1 MIANLAIAQEQ
12 EIINYREK
20 VKLIAKDLSSLSTN
34 TKIVFSLCTNNV
46 KTFYALIRI
55 DCFDCHMYYVYKR
68 DDYQRSHH
76 HHPIFSLKTCVEN
89 DHVTLDR
96 IDDDFVNLIVHHS
109 KDDGENQ

>member
-20 VKLIAKDLSSLSTN
+20 AKLIAKDLASLTTN
-34 TKIVFSLCTNNV
+34 TKIVFSLCANNV
-46 KTFYALIRI
+46 KTFYALIRV
-55 DCFDCHMYYVYKR
+55 DCFDCYIYYVYKR

-76 HHPIFSLKTCVEN
+76 HPIFSFKTYVEN
-89 DHVTLDR
+89 DHIILDR
-96 IDDDFVNLIVHHS
+96 IDDDFVNLIVFHS